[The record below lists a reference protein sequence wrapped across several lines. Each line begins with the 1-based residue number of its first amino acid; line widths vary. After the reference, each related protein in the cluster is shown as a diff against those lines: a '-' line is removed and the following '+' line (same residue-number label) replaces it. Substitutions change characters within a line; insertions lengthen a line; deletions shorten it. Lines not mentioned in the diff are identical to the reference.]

1 MDTVRIGIVGLGG
14 MGARHLRTLLAGEV
28 SGASLTAVCDVRPER
43 LAWAR
48 EHPSSD
54 LACFDDLDAFLKAGA
69 ADAVIIATRHY
80 DHPPLA
86 VRCFAGG
93 LHVLTEKPAGVYTK
107 QVGEMNRAAAASGK
121 VFAIMYNQRTDPL
134 YRRLKEMIEGGE
146 LGEIKRT
153 NWIITSWYRPQSY
166 YDRDDWR
173 ATWAGEGG
181 GVLIN
186 QAPHQLDLW
195 QWCCGMPARL
205 RAFCYF
211 GKHHDIEAEDDV
223 TAFVEYP
230 NGATGVFVTST
241 GDAPGSNRL
250 EVTGDNG
257 KLVVEDDRLTFW
269 RLDVPEPRFRREH
282 RTGSR
287 PAGVHPRGR
296 TGRGPDDRARRHH
309 AQLRRRHH
317 GRRLSARPGPG
328 GDPRTVDLQRHAP
341 VGVARRLGAGAAGRR
356 PVPGEAP
363 GAERGTRRRRL
374 RRTGQ
379 GSIRTSPN
387 APRARRRCRVCPPA
401 VRAAPVRLSRTGP
414 PWTGAGDPAPASGAV
429 RA

>member
-1 MDTVRIGIVGLGG
+1 MDTVRIGVVGLGG
-14 MGARHLRTLLAGEV
+14 MGVRHARSLLAGEV
-28 SGASLTAVCDVRPER
+28 TGAALTAICDVRRER

-48 EHPSSD
+48 EHLSSEP
-54 LACFDDLDAFLKAGA
+54 ACFDDLDALLNAGV
-69 ADAVIIATRHY
+69 ADAVIVATRHY
-80 DHPPLA
+80 QHPPLA
-86 VRCFAGG
+86 IRCFAAGM
-93 LHVLTEKPAGVYTK
+93 HVLTEKPAGVYAK

-121 VFAIMYNQRTDPL
+121 VFAINYQMRTDPL
-134 YRRLKEMIEGGE
+134 YRRLKEMVEGGE

-153 NWIITSWYRPQSY
+153 NWVITAWYRPQSY

-205 RAFCYF
+205 RAFCYY

-257 KLVVEDDRLTFW
+257 KVVVEDGRLTFW
-269 RLDVPEPRFRREH
+269 KLDVPEPRFRREH
-282 RTGSR
+282 RTGPDQPGYTR
-287 PAGVHPRGR
+287 VDVPVAGR
-296 TGRGPDDRARRHH
+296 TTGHAGITRNFVEAITGGACLLAPGQEGIRGLSISNAMH
-309 AQLRRRHH
+309 
-317 GRRLSARPGPG
+317 LSAWL
-328 GDPRTVDLQRHAP
+328 DDWVTVPPDEDLFYEKLRERGA
-341 VGVARRLGAGAAGRR
+341 GSGAGA
-356 PVPGEAP
+356 
-363 GAERGTRRRRL
+363 
-374 RRTGQ
+374 
-379 GSIRTSPN
+379 
-387 APRARRRCRVCPPA
+387 
-401 VRAAPVRLSRTGP
+401 
-414 PWTGAGDPAPASGAV
+414 
-429 RA
+429 